1 MQVKDFMQRDVI
13 VVSSQ
18 DSIYDALKIFKDK
31 NIRRMPVVDNDK
43 LVGIVTR
50 KALREASPSKATTL
64 SVHELNYLLSKMTIA
79 DVMKKKVETISQDTS
94 IEEAGLRM
102 HKNQI
107 GGLPVLENDNLI
119 GFISSNDIFTAI
131 VKINGLDKP
140 VARITLEIPVEDWQ
154 KSIAKCTEVIDEL
167 GCEFKM
173 MSLMKTEDPSIKLLI
188 IRFEETGEFQTI
200 VDKMKD
206 SNFTVTSAIQNVQLI

>member
-1 MQVKDFMQRDVI
+1 MLVKDFMQKDVI
-13 VVSSQ
+13 VVSSH

-31 NIRRMPVVDNDK
+31 NIRRMPVIDNGS

-79 DVMKKKVETISQDTS
+79 DVMKKNLITISPETP

-107 GGLPVLENDNLI
+107 GGLPVVENGKMV
-119 GFISSNDIFTAI
+119 GFISSNDMFSAI

-140 VARITLEIPVEDWQ
+140 VARISLEVPLVNWQ
-154 KSIAKCTEVIDEL
+154 ETVSKCTAIIDAS

-173 MSLMKTEDPSIKLLI
+173 MSLMDTEDPAKKLLI
-188 IRFEETGEFQTI
+188 FRFKESGDLQKI
-200 VDKMKD
+200 VTKIKE
-206 SNFTVTSAIQNVQLI
+206 NNLTVISVIQNVQLV

>member
-1 MQVKDFMQRDVI
+1 MLVKDFMQKDVA
-13 VVSSQ
+13 VVSSH

-31 NIRRMPVVDNDK
+31 NIRRMPVIDNGK

-64 SVHELNYLLSKMTIA
+64 SVHELNYLLSKMIIA
-79 DVMKKKVETISQDTS
+79 DVMKKKVVTISQDTP

-107 GGLPVLENDNLI
+107 GGLPVMENDEMV
-119 GFISSNDIFTAI
+119 GFISSNDMFSAI

-140 VARITLEIPVEDWQ
+140 VARISLEVPLENWQ
-154 KSIAKCTEVIDEL
+154 KTVAKCTEILDEA

-173 MSLMKTEDPSIKLLI
+173 MSLMKTEDPSKKLMIFRFKEAGDIQNIVEKIKANDLNVI
-188 IRFEETGEFQTI
+188 S
-200 VDKMKD
+200 V
-206 SNFTVTSAIQNVQLI
+206 IQNVQLV